1 MELVLV
7 GAQLQQILAG
17 LVAVCL
23 EQVLDPVRCVLK
35 ADLLFLQGNNSLWSS
50 DSCFVCPLCNCKGAA
65 TYVEGNLFGLP
76 PGEAEHGRAV
86 SVEDLED
93 EHPLAEDSQHD
104 ASLGPLLREHS
115 VEVDTVFCQLLAN
128 LQAHMSDT
136 KENKHQVKVIIKNSH
151 GPKQLRKPCFMCS
164 MKYYEVM

>member
-7 GAQLQQILAG
+7 RAQLQQILAC

-23 EQVLDPVRCVLK
+23 EQVLDPIRCVLK
-35 ADLLFLQGNNSLWSS
+35 ADLLFLQGNKSLWSQRLM
-50 DSCFVCPLCNCKGAA
+50 LCVSTCDCDGAA
-65 TYVEGNLFGLP
+65 TYIEGNLFGLP

-104 ASLGPLLREHS
+104 ASLGPLLREYS
-115 VEVDTVFCQLLAN
+115 VEVDAVLCQLLAN
-128 LQAHMSDT
+128 LQHSEWT
-136 KENKHQVKVIIKNSH
+136 HVR
-151 GPKQLRKPCFMCS
+151 GTRK
-164 MKYYEVM
+164 